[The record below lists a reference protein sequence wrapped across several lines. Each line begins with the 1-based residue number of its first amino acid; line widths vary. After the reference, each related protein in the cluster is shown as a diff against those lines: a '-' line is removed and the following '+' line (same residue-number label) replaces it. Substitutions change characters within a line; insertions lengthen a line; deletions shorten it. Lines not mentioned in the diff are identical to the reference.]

1 MIALEF
7 EQALRQLEEST
18 NALLSTESSDLMA
31 LHQALDDRATAITK
45 VALIAQQRE
54 PSDGSSAALE
64 RLAVVLVRGE
74 EAARRLLASRL
85 EAASQ
90 LARVRRTQQTLE
102 PPAESRSSSLDYQ
115 A

>member
-18 NALLSTESSDLMA
+18 NVLLSTEASDLMA
-31 LHQALDDRATAITK
+31 LHQALDDRATAITR

-54 PSDGSSAALE
+54 PADSGSAALE

-74 EAARRLLASRL
+74 EAARKLLSSRR
-85 EAASQ
+85 EAAAE
-90 LARVRRTQQTLE
+90 LARVNRTRQAMDPIGE
-102 PPAESRSSSLDYQ
+102 PPAASVDYQ
-115 A
+115 G